1 MRTDL
6 FNRLKKYFENQNRV
20 NLAYLFGSVL
30 TNQQHEE
37 SDLDIAVLF
46 AEKPGLDELSGI
58 VIDLEKILPYKVD
71 LGVLNDSSP
80 VFRMQVL
87 TKGKLIYMNNSKTR
101 DLFAIKTANEY
112 DDLKYY
118 RNVQEKNLLKGR
130 IFA

>member
-71 LGVLNDSSP
+71 LGVLND
-80 VFRMQVL
+80 
-87 TKGKLIYMNNSKTR
+87 
-101 DLFAIKTANEY
+101 
-112 DDLKYY
+112 
-118 RNVQEKNLLKGR
+118 
-130 IFA
+130 